1 MEILIDTSVLIDHI
15 RKTKKK
21 DTLFSKIILFH
32 KPLISEIV
40 AFELLIGKNKTNQYF
55 INGILE
61 NIEHLPFDNA
71 CKFKAVEI
79 YLNLRKNNKLIQPP
93 DIFIAATALAHNY
106 PLATFNIKHF
116 NRVKNLK
123 IITDKNI

>member
-1 MEILIDTSVLIDHI
+1 MIDHI
-15 RKTKKK
+15 RKIKKK

-40 AFELLIGKNKTNQYF
+40 AFELLISKNKTNQYF

-61 NIEHLPFDNA
+61 NIEHLPFDST
-71 CKFKAVEI
+71 CKLKAVEI
-79 YLNLRKNNKLIQPP
+79 YLNLRKNNQLIQPP

-106 PLATFNIKHF
+106 LLATFNIKHF